1 MQEWLGPALS
11 EVEGALAREDRPQSH
26 KLRAGRPRHTRYG
39 TFTVTVAML
48 RPYWFVA

>member
-1 MQEWLGPALS
+1 M
-11 EVEGALAREDRPQSH
+11 LARASAPQSI
-26 KLRAGRPRHTRYG
+26 LNPAEIMTGSRARRPRLHRYG